1 MITEEIKNIKSGKK
15 DLRTFGITMAIAL
28 GVLGLLFLWRGRSFY
43 PYLFIL
49 SAAFL
54 ILGVVAPI
62 ILKPVQK
69 AWMTFAIIMGWF
81 MTRLILSILFY
92 LVFTLM
98 ALVARLFA
106 KRFLDLKIDR
116 SSTSYWKY
124 REPRELIKQDYERQ
138 F

>member
-1 MITEEIKNIKSGKK
+1 MIIEEIKNIKSGKQ
-15 DLRTFGITMAIAL
+15 DLRKFGITMAIAL
-28 GVLGLLFLWRGRSFY
+28 GVFGLLFLWRGRGFY
-43 PYLFIL
+43 PYFFIL

-62 ILKPVQK
+62 ILKPVQR

-92 LVFTLM
+92 LVFTLI
-98 ALVARLFA
+98 ALVARLFH

-116 SSTSYWKY
+116 SSTSYWRY
-124 REPRELIKQDYERQ
+124 REPRESIKQDYERQ